1 MEAVGGIASIASLVE
16 VAAKVGEIALQY
28 TRGVLG
34 ARKEVNRICSQ
45 LDALLEVAKELR
57 DLPKGDTGSHLQASR
72 SHELGSYTEGC
83 IAELKELKQK
93 LEHNQSR
100 MHRVGFRSL
109 KWPFEKEE
117 TKDIIERLNAWQGT
131 FAAALQK
138 DQMLLNMQIQQHL
151 YLKDL
156 VEANGA
162 TFDAME
168 TRGMPLCNPKT
179 RVDILRDITSWAKDQ
194 KADTPSIFWLCGLA
208 GTGKST
214 ISRSVCSAL
223 RSDGILGAN
232 FFFKRGEGDRSNAS
246 KLFTTIA
253 AQLVRKHPEL
263 SPHVCEALKD
273 KQSLQEFKDAFQNL
287 ICKPLTHVE
296 KTPQASIPSL
306 VIVLDALDEC
316 DDSDIGNIVQ
326 LLFEAARNLTSVHLR
341 IFLTSR
347 PELESTDFPPA
358 GSRQLEL
365 HHVSDSV
372 IKEDI
377 TVYLQDEF
385 SRIRLEKNKKRRTPI
400 PNSWPEEAQLKSLA
414 NMASPLFIYAATLIR
429 YLSSEG
435 FAPEDRLRELIQNTK
450 AKFSG
455 TERTYRPILE
465 QIFGDIKPPDRT
477 RFLEDFK
484 AIVGSIILLF
494 EPLSLEPLARLL
506 HKHTRTVE
514 SHIAKFQSVII
525 IPQQESPI
533 RLFHQSF
540 REFLI
545 GNNNVESHP
554 FGINK
559 VSTHMDLTKRCL
571 ELLSKPESL
580 EANLFNLQNPGT
592 KVADVDREKIMAR
605 LNLDVQYACSYWVH
619 HLAES
624 RLDTTWLDPGMAS
637 LTYEF
642 LKNHFL
648 HWVEALGWMGRVI
661 DALPQVS
668 LLQTMIQVSA
678 SFQCS
683 TSGGRSLSPLFNEY
697 LANEPDLA
705 AHRGQEEMLTIHFV
719 FQNDSHR
726 DFVGFLS
733 DARRFLAK
741 FSGIVHLAPLQ
752 LYSSALIFT
761 PSQSQIRQTFS
772 GEIPK
777 WIIHPPH
784 VDTFHG
790 TPQGLRQ
797 TLDGHSR
804 WVTSIA
810 WAPDGKYL
818 ASASADGTIRLW
830 DGDSG
835 VCVCILSKGNLGVD
849 KVAFSRNGNYL
860 AAVGGWETDSP
871 FVSLWDMNSRKL
883 VRHVEEPAESVW
895 EPLAVSDEGVVAFG
909 CWIEDSNHLCFWYPS
924 GELKLFHATPFEIV
938 NQAEFSPEGK
948 SLLMTGCDAEEHDTR
963 CRITR
968 ITRLV
973 DIESGE
979 LREFPGVVAATY
991 VSEQQ
996 LSMVV
1001 VGQDTPPVDD
1011 KSELVVHT
1019 IRLPDIPSELWRT
1032 QLSPDGLVVAVH
1044 AEDKIDVYAIGTGEK
1059 TASFNYNYHW
1069 FYFSSDSTTL
1079 ACNHHTD
1086 YAIRILDTTQSTK
1099 DVPGSLSSQH
1109 RVRVTTISLSH
1120 DDLHSTLASGDTDG
1134 KVIVWKSWR
1143 EPSKMSSVRL
1153 SGHETSIMALEF
1165 TRCDRYLASLDWRAV
1180 VRIWDVETG
1189 QTRRIGGSD
1198 FLKVYN
1204 ILKFSLG
1211 FSLDGKFLQV
1221 GVKVVCLDDRDVA
1234 LEQSQMSTTVEFED
1248 STQYLSALQV
1258 DNDGWIKRRDKDDCS
1273 LLWLPPDLRPL
1284 GPHVCVSDRSV
1295 LVLGGQ
1301 DGSVT
1306 WMELNLS
1313 D

>member
-580 EANLFNLQNPGT
+580 ETNLFNLQNPGT
-592 KVADVDREKIMAR
+592 KVANVDREKIMAR
-605 LNLDVQYACSYWVH
+605 LNLEVQYACSYWVH

-648 HWVEALGWMGRVI
+648 HWVEALGWMGR
-661 DALPQVS
+661 
-668 LLQTMIQVSA
+668 
-678 SFQCS
+678 
-683 TSGGRSLSPLFNEY
+683 
-697 LANEPDLA
+697 
-705 AHRGQEEMLTIHFV
+705 
-719 FQNDSHR
+719 NDSHR

-752 LYSSALIFT
+752 LYSSALIFC
-761 PSQSQIRQTFS
+761 PNQSQIRQTF
-772 GEIPK
+772 GGVIPK

-784 VDTFHG
+784 VDMLHG
-790 TPQGLRQ
+790 TAQGLRQ
-797 TLDGHSR
+797 ALDRHS
-804 WVTSIA
+804 WSVTSIA
-810 WAPDGKYL
+810 WAPDGKHL
-818 ASASADGTIRLW
+818 ASASEDGTIRLW

-835 VCVCILSKGNLGVD
+835 VCVCILSEGDVQVND
-849 KVAFSRNGNYL
+849 VAFSRNGNYL
-860 AAVGGWETDSP
+860 ASVWDRESDSRL
-871 FVSLWDMNSRKL
+871 VSLWDMNSRKL
-883 VRHVEEPAESVW
+883 IRNMKAPAEVALDFIS
-895 EPLAVSDEGVVAFG
+895 LAVSDGGVIAFG
-909 CWIEDSNHLCFWYPS
+909 FWTKDSNQQCFWYPS
-924 GELKLFHATPFEIV
+924 GELKLFHVRPFRIV
-938 NQAEFSPEGK
+938 QRVEFSPDGK
-948 SLLMTGCDAEEHDTR
+948 NLLMTGYDTGEHEARD
-963 CRITR
+963 R
-968 ITRLV
+968 ITRLM

-979 LREFPGVVAATY
+979 LREFPGVVAASY

-996 LSMVV
+996 LAIVV
-1001 VGQDTPPVDD
+1001 AGQDTLPVDD
-1011 KSELVVHT
+1011 KSGVVVHT
-1019 IRLPDIPSELWRT
+1019 VRLPDIPQDIWRIE
-1032 QLSPDGLVVAVH
+1032 LSPDGLVVAVQ
-1044 AEDKIDVYAIGTGEK
+1044 ADQKINLYAIGTAEK
-1059 TASFNYNYHW
+1059 SASFNYNAYMPK
-1069 FYFSSDSTTL
+1069 FTPDSTAL
-1079 ACNHHTD
+1079 ALISLD
-1086 YAIRILDTTQSTK
+1086 DRAIRIMDTTKSTK

-1109 RVRVTTISLSH
+1109 RVRVTAISLSH
-1120 DDLHSTLASGDTDG
+1120 DDLHSTLASGDSDG

-1143 EPSKMSSVRL
+1143 EPSKMSNVRL
-1153 SGHETSIMALEF
+1153 SGHEVPILNLEF
-1165 TRCDRYLASLDWRAV
+1165 SRCGRYLASLDRADV

-1189 QTRRIGGSD
+1189 DARKIGGSD
-1198 FLKVYN
+1198 FLRVRN
-1204 ILKFSLG
+1204 TGLWHSLR
-1211 FSLDGKFLQV
+1211 FSLDGKFLRV
-1221 GVKVVCLDDRDVA
+1221 GERVVCLDDRDVA
-1234 LEQSQMSTTVEFED
+1234 LEQSQMGTTVEFGD
-1248 STQYLSALQV
+1248 STQYLSTLRV
-1258 DNDGWIKRRDKDDCS
+1258 DNDGWIKREDKDDCN
-1273 LLWLPPDLRPL
+1273 LLWLPPDLRPFS
-1284 GPHVCVSDRSV
+1284 PRACVSDRSV

-1301 DGSVT
+1301 YGSVT
-1306 WMELNLS
+1306 WMELSLS